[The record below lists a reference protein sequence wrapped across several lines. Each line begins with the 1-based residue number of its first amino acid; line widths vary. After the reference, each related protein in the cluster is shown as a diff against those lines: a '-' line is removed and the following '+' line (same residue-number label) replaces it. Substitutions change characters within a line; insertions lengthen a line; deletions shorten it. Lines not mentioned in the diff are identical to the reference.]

1 MGSIQKKLAEQLRAQ
16 EDYAQAKLQEY
27 TELKQANRLSP
38 EEQQAREKELLKLD
52 EDLQKQAADAEY
64 NLQAKRQDLLNPVL
78 EKLQNAINEVARE
91 NGYTHVLNQT
101 TSGGVSTILYG
112 PPEDDLTEKIFN
124 KLGMQIPKE

>member
-1 MGSIQKKLAEQLRAQ
+1 MPR
-16 EDYAQAKLQEY
+16 QASGIHRIETGKP
-27 TELKQANRLSP
+27 AFP

>member
-1 MGSIQKKLAEQLRAQ
+1 M
-16 EDYAQAKLQEY
+16 
-27 TELKQANRLSP
+27 
-38 EEQQAREKELLKLD
+38 
-52 EDLQKQAADAEY
+52 
-64 NLQAKRQDLLNPVL
+64 
-78 EKLQNAINEVARE
+78 QNAINEVARE